1 MTGDG
6 RRPDD
11 TEGPRA
17 ARISNAP
24 TGLAVSGE
32 AGPTVDPGLPRIRRA
47 DAERLAATNLRRWLT
62 PGIGVKRWLLL
73 TFVGLLILVL
83 GVAHVIRQATR
94 DLEPGG
100 IAGAILDLVTLQF
113 LPYPLRGIVVGAAGM
128 ALVGF
133 GAYRTIRALTAPFLP
148 ASGGGGRLVELIYQR
163 KSLAKGPRIVVI
175 GGGTGQSTI
184 LRGLKEHTSNLTA
197 VVAVADDGGSSGVLR
212 AELGIPPVGDI
223 RRCLAALADAE
234 TLVGEVLE
242 HRFAGSP
249 LDAAPAAGGSLGGH
263 AVGNILLA
271 AMTQLEGGD
280 FEEGIRRANRV
291 LAIRG
296 QVVPAAATP
305 LTLHARTR
313 DGSVVDGQS
322 VITRTSGIAEAWVTP
337 TDVAACDD
345 ALVAIGEADL
355 IVLGPGSL
363 YTSLLPSLLLP
374 AIRQAIAD
382 STALRVYV
390 CNVATQ
396 DGETRDLDLAGHV
409 EALIAHTGPDIVD
422 VVLANNRPG
431 DASSLR
437 APSEPV
443 RLTWPPA
450 VVRPPRLVL
459 DDVVDAV
466 ASQRHDGARLAASL
480 MRILEREGGARRR
493 SSASRT
499 A

>member
-1 MTGDG
+1 MTDG
-6 RRPDD
+6 GGRIEPSG
-11 TEGPRA
+11 GPG
-17 ARISNAP
+17 AP
-24 TGLAVSGE
+24 IRTQ
-32 AGPTVDPGLPRIRRA
+32 DPGPPPIRRA
-47 DAERLAATNLRRWLT
+47 DADRLAATNLRRWLT

-73 TFVGLLILVL
+73 TFVGLLVLVL

-100 IAGAILDLVTLQF
+100 IAGVILDVVALQF
-113 LPYPLRGIVVGAAGM
+113 LPYPLRGLVVGVVG
-128 ALVGF
+128 LGLLGF
-133 GAYRTIRALTAPFLP
+133 GAYRTIRALTSPFLP
-148 ASGGGGRLVELIYQR
+148 TQRSGSLVELIYQR
-163 KSLAKGPRIVVI
+163 KSLARGPRIVVI

-197 VVAVADDGGSSGVLR
+197 IVAVADDGGSSGVLR
-212 AELGIPPVGDI
+212 EELGIPPVGDI
-223 RRCLAALADAE
+223 RRCLAALADE
-234 TLVGEVLE
+234 ENLVGEVLE

-249 LDAAPAAGGSLGGH
+249 LDAAPEAGGALGGH

-280 FEEGIRRANRV
+280 FEEGVRRANRV

-296 QVVPAAATP
+296 QVVPAAPTP
-305 LTLHARTR
+305 LTLHARTH
-313 DGSVVDGQS
+313 DGALVDGQS
-322 VITRTSGIAEAWVTP
+322 LITRTAGIAEAWVSP
-337 TDVAACDD
+337 SDVAACED
-345 ALVAIGEADL
+345 ALIAIGEADL

-374 AIRQAIAD
+374 EIRDAIIA
-382 STALRVYV
+382 SGAVRVYV

-396 DGETRDLDLAGHV
+396 IGETQGLDLAGHV
-409 EALIAHTGPDIVD
+409 EALVAHTGPDIVD

-431 DASSLR
+431 DGASLR

-450 VVRPPRLVL
+450 LTRAPRLVL
-459 DDVVDAV
+459 DDVVDAR
-466 ASQRHDGARLAASL
+466 AAQRHDPARLAASL
-480 MRILEREGGARRR
+480 IRIHDREGTARRR
-493 SSASRT
+493 LSISRT